1 LTKSEEKIP
10 ADQEMEEFYMES
22 TGEIPRHKVGVD
34 LKHSKVPEKY
44 RKMYELQHI
53 DPELARKLK
62 GLTMELKEG
71 FTQEKDHD
79 PKNHVGRETKER
91 EQTGSVDGTGK
102 EIRNAESE
110 EESLE
115 ELTDGDLEEIE
126 KKPKQTTF
134 KTEDEIREEKHEA
147 AKKKKKEVW
156 DKARRDHVGLSWA
169 KNIGNSEKS
178 LKDVKDKLGKFK
190 KRIGEEYSKDHPLE
204 KPELTEGGAKVLD
217 EAKRYASTD
226 MYKATYTSHAENA
239 EREIVENLGQQQD
252 EAKQRQ
258 SKRGKQGR
266 DARRRKIVEGLPDL
280 KDKTEELK
288 KRMTDPDRIQ
298 HYGRG
303 ISTSGGRKHESV
315 AEQSKYIRR
324 DPSVKLEAQNAN
336 RHSPLEDKPEHRA
349 GDPSKGEKVRG
360 TLPKDKPTKVN
371 TAQGSKTVRDKNPR
385 TATRPLAQRS
395 SRRNILNSLQK
406 HDELLKLFDRFRKK
420 KPVRTSYGDV
430 GSSDAKIDRTKD
442 PDRPKDMTPSESAR
456 DQAVYNRDNKPEYS
470 ARQAGVANR
479 KARENITGELS
490 RGGRPKGSKGTPKQ
504 QPKPSAKPHTSAD
517 KRELE
522 GKMREAKEMRAMMQD
537 LNKPK
542 DRARYGKL

>member
-1 LTKSEEKIP
+1 MAKSEEKISE
-10 ADQEMEEFYMES
+10 DREMEEFYMES

-53 DPELARKLK
+53 DPELASKLK
-62 GLTMELKEG
+62 ALTIELKEG

-79 PKNHVGRETKER
+79 PKNHVGKETKER

-169 KNIGNSEKS
+169 KNIDNSEKS

-226 MYKATYTSHAENA
+226 MYKTYTSHAENA

-252 EAKQRQ
+252 EAKERQ

-288 KRMTDPDRIQ
+288 KRMTDPERVQ
-298 HYGRG
+298 QYGRG

-315 AEQSKYIRR
+315 ADQSKYIRR
-324 DPSVKLEAQNAN
+324 DPSVKLEAQNTN
-336 RHSPLEDKPEHRA
+336 RHSPLEDKPEYRA
-349 GDPSKGEKVRG
+349 ADPSKGEKVRG
-360 TLPKDKPTKVN
+360 TLPKDKPTKV
-371 TAQGSKTVRDKNPR
+371 GGKTVRDKKPR
-385 TATRPLAQRS
+385 TATRPLAERT

-406 HDELLKLFDRFRKK
+406 TDELLKLFDRFRKQ
-420 KPVRTSYGDV
+420 KPTVTADP
-430 GSSDAKIDRTKD
+430 KIDRTKD

-456 DQAVYNRDNKPEYS
+456 SQAVFNRDNKPEYS
-470 ARQAGVANR
+470 SRQAGVANR
-479 KARENITGELS
+479 RARENISGELS
-490 RGGRPKGSKGTPKQ
+490 RGGRPKGSKNQTKPES
-504 QPKPSAKPHTSAD
+504 KPSAKPHTDAD
-517 KRELE
+517 QSKIED
-522 GKMREAKEMRAMMQD
+522 KMRQAKEIRAMMQD

-542 DRARYGKL
+542 DRARYGK